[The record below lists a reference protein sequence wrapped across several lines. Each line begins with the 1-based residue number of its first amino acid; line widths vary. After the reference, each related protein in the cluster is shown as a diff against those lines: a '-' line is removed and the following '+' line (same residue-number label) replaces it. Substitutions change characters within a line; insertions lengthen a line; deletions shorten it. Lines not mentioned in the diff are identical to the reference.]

1 MPGAAES
8 GLNSASELPASS
20 PQYRFGDF
28 ILSPRRRLLL
38 RNGRE
43 QQLIPRY
50 FDLLLF
56 LVEHRHDAVHR
67 QQIFDAVWGDVAVS
81 DSALSQAVRT
91 IRRVLGDDSREPR
104 FVRTVSRHG
113 YQFVFAEVIEEE
125 DAVERAVTAVVSTAT
140 ANAVDPPALPTSPST
155 PAATTDAFKPLLARV
170 RTPARTPGERED
182 QHDAAER
189 LHELGTAEALR
200 RLGTGRQASFAR
212 ALLRDTRWDTPGAGE
227 VPIVGTPHAADV
239 VLHLFRLRLVQAA
252 RLAARRWA
260 RASLGTGL
268 AGAAGGAAG
277 GLLLVAAPD
286 STAPAIV
293 IPVLAAIGLACG
305 AIAGAGVAA
314 GLSVADAT
322 MRSRRL
328 LALTAGGAV
337 GGATVGFAI
346 EFLGRWS
353 LEVLVGIAAG
363 VGGGIEGLVIGA
375 ASGFG
380 YGLMT
385 RTEVAGLPAPHGLA
399 RFRVA
404 AVTAASCAVAALL
417 LSLGGH
423 VLVGGT
429 IHAIAQASSSA
440 EAMLTPLGRLI
451 GEPGF
456 GPVTA
461 AFIGMGEGATFGAGL
476 ALGLTSRPPIV

>member
-1 MPGAAES
+1 VS
-8 GLNSASELPASS
+8 VR
-20 PQYRFGDF
+20 YRFGDF
-28 ILSPRRRLLL
+28 ILSPRRRVLL

-56 LVEHRHDAVHR
+56 LVQHRHDAVHR

-113 YQFVFAEVIEEE
+113 YQFVFADVVEEE
-125 DAVERAVTAVVSTAT
+125 DAAETVIAAALSAGAVDAIDPPTLAT
-140 ANAVDPPALPTSPST
+140 APLDGPPA
-155 PAATTDAFKPLLARV
+155 ADAFEPLLARL
-170 RTPARTPGERED
+170 RTPARTQSERED

-200 RLGTGRQASFAR
+200 RIGTTGQASFAR
-212 ALLRDTRWDTPGAGE
+212 ALLRDTRWDTPRAGE
-227 VPIVGTPHAADV
+227 VPILGAPHAPSV
-239 VLHLFRLRLVQAA
+239 VLHLIRLRLAQAA
-252 RLAARRWA
+252 QLAARRWA
-260 RASLGTGL
+260 RASLGAGL

-277 GLLLVAAPD
+277 GLLLVTAPD

-293 IPVLAAIGLACG
+293 IPVLATIGLVCG
-305 AIAGAGVAA
+305 AVAGAGVAA
-314 GLSVADAT
+314 GLAVADAT

-328 LALTAGGAV
+328 LALTV
-337 GGATVGFAI
+337 GGALGGAAVGLVV
-346 EFLGRWS
+346 ELLGRWS
-353 LEVLVGIAAG
+353 LEVLVGIG
-363 VGGGIEGLVIGA
+363 TPVGGGVEGLAIGA
-375 ASGFG
+375 AAGLG

-385 RTEVAGLPAPHGLA
+385 RTEVAGLPAPHGAA
-399 RFRVA
+399 RMRVA
-404 AVTAASCAVAALL
+404 GVTAASCAVAALL

-429 IHAIAQASSSA
+429 IHAIAQASSGA

-476 ALGLTSRPPIV
+476 ALGLTSRPRIR